1 MTSEKQTSQRQGSV
15 ERALRNLAKTHSA
28 EPPDC
33 AKVGTGAES
42 ATAAVP
48 AMYTLTSF
56 ASGGASRPKPGV
68 ATMSRTQY
76 SGTRRIVRQGLMLG
90 ALCLAAVG
98 AAAAQETAA
107 NAAAAPPQAAA
118 LPWPEPST
126 SAAEKMP
133 LATQSLLLDYVEAG
147 KRAIAVGENGMVL
160 LSDDR
165 TQWRQA
171 VQVPTRAT
179 LTALAAVG
187 NKVWAVG
194 RDGVIIASSDGGENW
209 TLQRTDPWRPPS
221 ADSGG
226 DDARHGAPLLDV
238 LFTDETHGIAVGA
251 YSLFLETS
259 DGGATWTPRQIL
271 AAATPAGEAKP
282 ADGDDKE
289 KSWTFSK
296 EELKIGDEDE
306 PHFNAI
312 ARTSDGS
319 LLIAAERG
327 SIMRSRDA
335 GKTWQR
341 GKLPYDGSMFGA
353 IGFDG
358 QRAMVF
364 GLRGHAFETDDLG
377 DTWRELPTATE
388 LSLLG
393 GAKLGNGGAAL
404 VGANGLV
411 LLRRSANE
419 TFKAGTVQPAGALA
433 AILPVEGGAAFI
445 VAGENG
451 IARYQP
457 KQ

>member
-1 MTSEKQTSQRQGSV
+1 VYSEAGVVRRG
-15 ERALRNLAKTHSA
+15 AL
-28 EPPDC
+28 
-33 AKVGTGAES
+33 
-42 ATAAVP
+42 AA
-48 AMYTLTSF
+48 
-56 ASGGASRPKPGV
+56 
-68 ATMSRTQY
+68 
-76 SGTRRIVRQGLMLG
+76 
-90 ALCLAAVG
+90 ALCLAAG
-98 AAAAQETAA
+98 AVCAQEPAA
-107 NAAAAPPQAAA
+107 KPAAAAPAAVA
-118 LPWPEPST
+118 WPEPST
-126 SAAEKMP
+126 SAAEKVP
-133 LATQSLLLDYVEAG
+133 LATQSLLLDYVESG

-171 VQVPTRAT
+171 TQVPTRAT
-179 LTALAAVG
+179 LTAVTAVG
-187 NKVWAVG
+187 EKVWAVG
-194 RDGVIIASSDGGENW
+194 RDGVIVASVDGGENW
-209 TLQRTDPWRPPS
+209 TLQRKDPWEPPS
-221 ADSGG
+221 AASAG

-238 LFTDETHGIAVGA
+238 LFTDETHGVAIGA
-251 YSLFLETS
+251 YSLYLETA

-271 AAATPAGEAKP
+271 AAAAAPAEGADAKAGEGK
-282 ADGDDKE
+282 G
-289 KSWTFSK
+289 SWTFSK
-296 EELKIGDEDE
+296 EELKIADEDE

-358 QRAMVF
+358 ARAMVF

-377 DTWRELPTATE
+377 DTWREIPTDTE

-393 GAKLGNGGAAL
+393 GVKLANGGAAL

-411 LLRRSANE
+411 LLRRAANE
-419 TFKAGTVQPAGALA
+419 PFRAGTVQPAGALA
-433 AILPVEGGAAFI
+433 AILPIEGGAAFV

-451 IARYQP
+451 VARFQP

>member
-1 MTSEKQTSQRQGSV
+1 
-15 ERALRNLAKTHSA
+15 
-28 EPPDC
+28 
-33 AKVGTGAES
+33 
-42 ATAAVP
+42 
-48 AMYTLTSF
+48 
-56 ASGGASRPKPGV
+56 
-68 ATMSRTQY
+68 
-76 SGTRRIVRQGLMLG
+76 MLG
-90 ALCLAAVG
+90 ALCLAVAGTV
-98 AAAAQETAA
+98 AAQENAA
-107 NAAAAPPQAAA
+107 NAAAAAPPAAVA
-118 LPWPEPST
+118 WPEPST
-126 SAAEKMP
+126 SAAEKVP
-133 LATQSLLLDYVEAG
+133 LATQSLLLDYVESG
-147 KRAIAVGENGMVL
+147 KRAIAVGENGVVL

-171 VQVPTRAT
+171 AQVPTRAT
-179 LTALAAVG
+179 LTAVAAAG
-187 NKVWAVG
+187 DKVWAVG

-209 TLQRTDPWRPPS
+209 TLQRKDPWQPPG
-221 ADSGG
+221 ADSAG

-259 DGGATWTPRQIL
+259 DGGATWTQRQIL
-271 AAATPAGEAKP
+271 AAATPAADAKP
-282 ADGDDKE
+282 AGGDGKE
-289 KSWTFSK
+289 SWTFSK

-377 DTWRELPTATE
+377 DTWREVPTATE

-393 GAKLGNGGAAL
+393 GAKLANGGAAI

-419 TFKAGTVQPAGALA
+419 AFKAGTVQPAGALA
-433 AILPVEGGAAFI
+433 AILPIEGGAAFV